1 MNNTWNQSVRNSIK
15 SANEANHQ
23 LHTECFSDEKFPIK
37 IPLEFADRIEAGN
50 PLDPLLLQV
59 LPSTNQVQDGFS
71 DSPLE
76 DEKYSPVQG
85 VIHKYP
91 SRVLLIASRVCAI
104 HCQYC
109 FRQNFDYEEHDILSN
124 WQEIEQYLEENL
136 GVNEVILSGG
146 DPLTLSDGK
155 IEKIVKSVES
165 IKHIKILRIHSRTA
179 VVIPSRITDK
189 LSEILAKTRLKVVMV
204 FHINHPR
211 EISLDFINQVKKLQS
226 LTLLNQSVLLRG
238 VNDNAGILGALSHK
252 LFASS
257 IMPYYLHL
265 LDKVSGAE
273 HFLLSDERAKEIY
286 RELQNSLS
294 GYLLPKLVRDEG
306 GESKSL
312 VTPLQ
317 N

>member
-1 MNNTWNQSVRNSIK
+1 MNSTWNQSVRNSIK
-15 SANEANHQ
+15 TADEANRK
-23 LHTECFSDEKFPIK
+23 LHAECFSEGRFPIK
-37 IPLEFADRIEAGN
+37 IPLEFADKIEVGN

-59 LPSTNQVQDGFS
+59 LPSTSQAQEGFS

-76 DEKYSPVQG
+76 DEKYSPMRG

-91 SRVLLIASRVCAI
+91 SRVLLIASQVCAI

-109 FRQNFDYEEHDILSN
+109 FRQNFNYEEHDILAN
-124 WQEIEQYLEENL
+124 WRQIGQYLQANT

-155 IEKIVKSVES
+155 IEKIVKSVEGVE
-165 IKHIKILRIHSRTA
+165 HIKTLRIHSRTA
-179 VVIPSRITDK
+179 VVIPNRITEK
-189 LSEILAKTRLKVVMV
+189 LSEILTKTRLKVVVV

-211 EISLDFINQVKKLQS
+211 EISEDFIDKVKKLQS

-238 VNDNAGILGALSHK
+238 VNDSASILGALSHK

-257 IMPYYLHL
+257 IVPYYLHL

-273 HFLLSDERAKEIY
+273 HFLISDSRAKEIY

-294 GYLLPKLVRDEG
+294 GYLLPKMVRDEG
-306 GESKSL
+306 GNSKTQ
-312 VTPLQ
+312 VV
-317 N
+317 

>member
-1 MNNTWNQSVRNSIK
+1 MNSIWNKSVRNSIK
-15 SANEANHQ
+15 SASEANRQ
-23 LHTECFSDEKFPIK
+23 LNTECFSEGKFPIK
-37 IPLEFADRIEAGN
+37 IPLEFADKIEAGN

-59 LPSTNQVQDGFS
+59 LPSTNQMQDGFS
-71 DSPLE
+71 ISPVE
-76 DEKYSPVQG
+76 DEKYSPIQG

-124 WQEIEQYLEENL
+124 WPEINRYLHDNSQ
-136 GVNEVILSGG
+136 VNEVILSGG
-146 DPLTLSDGK
+146 DPLTLSDDK
-155 IEKIVKSVES
+155 VEKIVKLVEG
-165 IKHIKILRIHSRTA
+165 IEHIKILRIHSRTA
-179 VVIPSRITDK
+179 VVVPSRITDR
-189 LSEILAKTRLKVVMV
+189 LSEILRKTRLKVVIV

-238 VNDNAGILGALSHK
+238 VNDNASILSALSYK

-273 HFLLSDERAKEIY
+273 HFLLSDEKAKEIY
-286 RELQNSLS
+286 RELQGNLS
-294 GYLLPKLVRDEG
+294 GYLLLKLVRDEG
-306 GESKSL
+306 GKSKSL
-312 VTPLQ
+312 VNPL
-317 N
+317 

>member
-1 MNNTWNQSVRNSIK
+1 
-15 SANEANHQ
+15 
-23 LHTECFSDEKFPIK
+23 
-37 IPLEFADRIEAGN
+37 LEFADKIEVGN

-59 LPSTNQVQDGFS
+59 LPSTSQAQDGFS

-76 DEKYSPVQG
+76 DEKFSPIQG
-85 VIHKYP
+85 LIHKYT

-124 WQEIEQYLEENL
+124 WQEIEQYLEANL

-155 IEKIVKSVES
+155 IEKIVKSVEG
-165 IKHIKILRIHSRTA
+165 IEHIKILRIHSRTA
-179 VVIPSRITDK
+179 VVVPSRITDK
-189 LSEILAKTRLKVVMV
+189 LSEILSRTRLKVVMV

-211 EISLDFINQVKKLQS
+211 EISADFINQVKKLQS
-226 LTLLNQSVLLRG
+226 LTLLNQSVLLKG
-238 VNDNAGILGALSHK
+238 VNDNASILAALSHK

-273 HFLLSDERAKEIY
+273 HFLLSDEKAKDIY
-286 RELQNSLS
+286 RELQKSLS

-312 VTPLQ
+312 VIPLQ